1 MTEQEYNQRVKK
13 IRVLSETDKVAL
25 ICSQHYQI
33 NQIQDRVEQLKC
45 AHETG
50 QCVICKDKD
59 KTIEEQNEVI
69 KALQAKLYG
78 RSSERK
84 KKPKDNNDG
93 PKKAQSTKR
102 VRLPSEQYPNA
113 KIKEETVSE
122 SEPPICPDCNSNMTD
137 SGLRET
143 SERLELIPMELFIV
157 RMNRVRYH
165 CKDCQCALHTTKL
178 PPRLAPSSSLNDS
191 VLIESSIA
199 KFYDLIPSER
209 FAKML
214 SRSGVNISDKLILSA
229 QEKLASLYKPS
240 YEMIKHELWSSKLT
254 QADES
259 PHRML
264 ERNEGKFLWYLWCF
278 CNQTS
283 VYFEI
288 QNTRAGSV
296 SIEFLKNSQ
305 STILM
310 TDAYSGYERTV
321 KEVNIDRM
329 NKGLPLLKSGLCNDH
344 SRRYFYQSQEHPLGE
359 RALNVY
365 GEIYEIERKVQELI
379 VKSTPSDS
387 QEEALKLR
395 QSMDPLF
402 NKIYDIAC
410 EILMENSTTSLIGK
424 AANYYLNNLTGL
436 TLFLTDI
443 DLPISNAYAERSVRN
458 PAVGRKTWLGTH
470 SRVGAETHAIHFS
483 LFESCKVNKVDP
495 RQYYNYL
502 AKLLNEGKEL
512 ITPYKYKTLVLN

>member
-1 MTEQEYNQRVKK
+1 MVVMEQQEYNKRAEK
-13 IRVLSETDKVAL
+13 IRSLSETDKVAL
-25 ICSQHYQI
+25 ICGQQYQI
-33 NQIQDRVEQLKC
+33 SQIQDRVEQLKC

-59 KTIEEQNEVI
+59 KTIEEQNEII
-69 KALQAKLYG
+69 KVLQAKLYG
-78 RSSERK
+78 RSSEQR
-84 KKPKDNNDG
+84 KKPKNNNNS
-93 PKKAQSTKR
+93 PKKPKSTSR
-102 VRLPSEQYPNA
+102 VRLPSEQYPKA
-113 KIKEETVSE
+113 QIKEEILSE
-122 SEPPICPDCNSNMTD
+122 LEAPICPDCNKNMTD
-137 SGLRET
+137 SGLSET
-143 SERLELIPMELFIV
+143 SERLELIPMEIFIV
-157 RMNRVRYH
+157 RQHRIRYH

-178 PPRLAPSSSLNDS
+178 PPRLAPCSSLNDS

-214 SRSGVNISDKLILSA
+214 SRSGVDISDKLILSA
-229 QEKLASLYKPS
+229 QQKLALLYKPA
-240 YEMIKHELWSSKLT
+240 YEKIKYELWSSKLT

-278 CNQTS
+278 CNPTA

-296 SIEFLKNSQ
+296 SIDFLLQSQ
-305 STILM
+305 STVLM

-321 KEVNIDRM
+321 REVNADRLKK
-329 NKGLPLLKSGLCNDH
+329 NQPLLKSGLCNDH
-344 SRRYFYQSQEHPLGE
+344 SRRYFFQSQEHPLGE
-359 RALNVY
+359 KALNIY
-365 GEIYEIERKVQELI
+365 GEIYKIEHGVQESI
-379 VKSTPSDS
+379 TKSETT
-387 QEEALKLR
+387 EALKLR

-402 NKIYDIAC
+402 NQIYDIAC
-410 EILMENSTTSLIGK
+410 EILMENSPTSLISK
-424 AANYYLNNLTGL
+424 AANYFINNLPGL

-443 DLPISNAYAERSVRN
+443 DIPISNAYAERSVRN

-470 SRVGAETHAIHFS
+470 SRAGAETHAIHFS
-483 LFESCKVNKVDP
+483 LFESCKINKVDP
-495 RQYYNYL
+495 RKYYNYL

-512 ITPYKYKTLVLN
+512 ITPNKYKNIIVN